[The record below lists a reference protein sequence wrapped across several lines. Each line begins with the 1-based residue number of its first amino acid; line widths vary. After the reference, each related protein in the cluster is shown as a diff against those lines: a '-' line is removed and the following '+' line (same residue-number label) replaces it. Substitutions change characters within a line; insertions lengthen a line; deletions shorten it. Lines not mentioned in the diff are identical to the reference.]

1 MNGVVVSRRAHCL
14 HSLLFSGTYY
24 FLNVYVVSAASAC
37 CRCNSCLPNQLTPSK
52 AARMRRPVS
61 VTVSLQRHPSV
72 EGAHA
77 RTKHSKP
84 NRSPP
89 MCVHVQLTV
98 TPNQPDSALVFLP
111 LSSSS
116 SCRRWDGRQWTS
128 PGRSAFT
135 HSQWFSS
142 NSVCSD

>member
-61 VTVSLQRHPSV
+61 VTVSLQRHPSK
-72 EGAHA
+72 G
-77 RTKHSKP
+77 RTHERRTP
-84 NRSPP
+84 NQTVRRRCAY
-89 MCVHVQLTV
+89 MYVQLTV